1 MVLVVRQLRVKI
13 LSSELPALCVGDVVV
28 RVRSKDLRRDSVAVD
43 WDGSGRLKSP
53 SRTRGAPSSGKELRS
68 MSISSRKFP
77 REPGG
82 RYRTMI
88 VRVNG
93 TDTATAWNSKEEMER
108 LGTTITV
115 DTQEREVRRPVP
127 PPRPVD
133 LGVWEK
139 LYAAERAAGVDEFW
153 AVIQVSLS
161 ARNWRPCV
169 YAKEE
174 IKSAFFTADWQFHKA
189 PATEIGVLVALG
201 G

>member
-1 MVLVVRQLRVKI
+1 
-13 LSSELPALCVGDVVV
+13 
-28 RVRSKDLRRDSVAVD
+28 
-43 WDGSGRLKSP
+43 
-53 SRTRGAPSSGKELRS
+53 
-68 MSISSRKFP
+68 
-77 REPGG
+77 
-82 RYRTMI
+82 
-88 VRVNG
+88 
-93 TDTATAWNSKEEMER
+93 MER
-108 LGTTITV
+108 LGTAITV

-127 PPRPVD
+127 PPLPVD

-153 AVIQVSLS
+153 AVIQVSVS